1 MKKLIIALMIFLPF
15 LMTAQLEGIIQY
27 EETIALNIEL
37 PEGMEK
43 S

>member
-1 MKKLIIALMIFLPF
+1 MIFLPF

-37 PEGMEK
+37 P
-43 S
+43 